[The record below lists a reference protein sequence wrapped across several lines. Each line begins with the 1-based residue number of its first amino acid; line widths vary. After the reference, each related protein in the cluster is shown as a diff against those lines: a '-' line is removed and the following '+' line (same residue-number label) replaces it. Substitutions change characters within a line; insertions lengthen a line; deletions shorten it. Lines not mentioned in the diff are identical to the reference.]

1 MSRRQRIEEKKHKKK
16 HRVLKVILAILLII
30 LVMIGGFVS
39 YSTYINGWGWQ
50 GMLATMM
57 GHNQET
63 VEELEEF
70 RILLLGVSTDLG
82 AKLTDTIMVAS
93 YNPKTQGAV
102 LLSIPRDTF
111 IGKSKTSANSYDKI
125 NALYQKGIDKTLAA
139 VNEITGL
146 NVEYY
151 AVIDN
156 DALIKVV
163 DEIGGVEFDVPIDM
177 KYDDPTQNLHINL
190 KKGLQTIDGKKAEQ
204 LLRFRHN
211 NNGTSYS
218 SEYGDNDIGRMR
230 TQREFITATAKQ
242 TLQLKNATKLG
253 KLLDIVYQNVETNVK
268 LSDVKDYLPYALEF
282 NMENLKT
289 GAVPGAPAMIN
300 NLSFFEYSKTKTK
313 ELIEE
318 LFSTDGEEGENTET
332 STSETS
338 SNSRTHSSSSTNTND
353 HDENLATST
362 KISTKEA
369 AQIKIELLN
378 GSGNSKALTD
388 ATYILKKKGY
398 NIYKTGTTSAS
409 TSTSIIV
416 NEEVKDEII
425 TNIQELLETGKIINS
440 ATSTQSKTDITII
453 LGKDYK

>member
-1 MSRRQRIEEKKHKKK
+1 MSRKQRDEEKKHKKK
-16 HRVLKVILAILLII
+16 HKVLKAILSILLII
-30 LVMIGGFVS
+30 FVMLGGFVT
-39 YSTYINGWGWQ
+39 YSTYTNGWGWQ

-63 VEELEEF
+63 VEQLDEL
-70 RILLLGVSTDLG
+70 RVLLLGVSTDLG

-93 YNPKTQGAV
+93 YNPKTQNAV

-111 IGKSKTSANSYDKI
+111 VGKSKTSANSYDKI
-125 NALYQKGIDKTLAA
+125 NALFQKGPEKTLAA

-146 NVEYY
+146 DIELY

-190 KKGLQTIDGKKAEQ
+190 KKGPQTIDGEKAEQ

-218 SEYGDNDIGRMR
+218 YEYGDNDIGRMR
-230 TQREFITATAKQ
+230 TQREFITATIKQ

-253 KLLDIVYQNVETNVK
+253 KLLDIVYENVETNVK
-268 LSDVKDYLPYALEF
+268 ISDVKDYLPYALEF
-282 NMENLKT
+282 DMENLKT
-289 GAVPGAPAMIN
+289 GAVPGAPSMIN
-300 NLSFFEYSKTKTK
+300 SISFFEYSKTKTK

-318 LFSTDGEEGENTET
+318 LFSVDGEDNNEDTK
-332 STSETS
+332 TSETS
-338 SNSRTHSSSSTNTND
+338 SNSKTKTNSSSDSDSDISTT
-353 HDENLATST
+353 T
-362 KISTKEA
+362 KIPTKEVA
-369 AQIKIELLN
+369 KIKIELLN

-388 ATYILKKKGY
+388 ATYLLKKKGY
-398 NIYKTGTTSAS
+398 NIYKTGTTSS
-409 TSTSIIV
+409 SSSTSIIV
-416 NEEVKDEII
+416 NEEVKDDIL
-425 TNIQELLETGKIINS
+425 TNIQEILETGTIINS

-453 LGKDYK
+453 LGKDFK

>member
-16 HRVLKVILAILLII
+16 HKVLRVILAILVII

-39 YSTYINGWGWQ
+39 YSTLVNGWGWQ

-63 VEELEEF
+63 VEQLDEF
-70 RILLLGVSTDLG
+70 RVLLLGVSTDLG

-93 YNPKTQGAV
+93 YNPKTQRAA
-102 LLSIPRDTF
+102 LLSVPRDTF
-111 IGKSKTSANSYDKI
+111 VGKSKTSANSYDKI
-125 NALYQKGIDKTLAA
+125 NALYQKGPEKTLAA

-146 NVEYY
+146 NIEYY

-156 DALIKVV
+156 QALIKVV
-163 DEIGGVEFDVPIDM
+163 DEIGGVEFDVPIKM

-190 KKGLQTIDGKKAEQ
+190 QPGLQTIDGEKAEQ

-218 SEYGDNDIGRMR
+218 SEYGDNDLGRMR
-230 TQREFITATAKQ
+230 TQREFITATVKQ

-253 KLLDIVYQNVETNVK
+253 KLLDIVYENVETNVK
-268 LSDVKDYLPYALEF
+268 LSDVKDYLPYAIEF

-289 GAVPGAPAMIN
+289 GAVPGTPAMIN
-300 NLSFFEYSKTKTK
+300 SISFFEYSKTKTK

-318 LFSTDGEEGENTET
+318 LFYSDGEE
-332 STSETS
+332 SETDES
-338 SNSRTHSSSSTNTND
+338 AKTSSSSSSYSSSKLD
-353 HDENLATST
+353 DEDSTTTVTTTT
-362 KISTKEA
+362 KISTSEA
-369 AQIKIELLN
+369 AKIKIELLN

-388 ATYILKKKGY
+388 ATYVLKKKGY
-398 NIYKTGTTSAS
+398 NIYKTGTTS
-409 TSTSIIV
+409 TSSKTSIVV
-416 NEEVKDEII
+416 NEEVKDDIL
-425 TNIQELLETGKIINS
+425 TNIQELLETGTITKS
-440 ATSTQSKTDITII
+440 ATSSQSTTDITII

>member
-16 HRVLKVILAILLII
+16 HRVLKGILAFLLII

-39 YSTYINGWGWQ
+39 YSTYTNGWGWQ

-57 GHNQET
+57 GHNQDTIEQ
-63 VEELEEF
+63 LDEF
-70 RILLLGVSTDLG
+70 RVLLLGVSTDLG

-93 YNPKTQGAV
+93 YNPKTQSAV

-111 IGKSKTSANSYDKI
+111 VGKSKTSANSYDKI
-125 NALYQKGIDKTLAA
+125 NALFQKGPEKTLAA

-146 NVEYY
+146 DIEYY

-163 DEIGGVEFDVPIDM
+163 DEIGGVEFDVPIKM

-190 KKGLQTIDGKKAEQ
+190 QPGLQTIDGKKAEQ

-230 TQREFITATAKQ
+230 TQREFITATVKQ

-253 KLLDIVYQNVETNVK
+253 KLLDIVYENVETNVK

-289 GAVPGAPAMIN
+289 GAVPGAPTMIN

-313 ELIEE
+313 ELIDE
-318 LFSTDGEEGENTET
+318 LFYSDGEDSETGESIKTGVDSSSSSQSSSKTDDKDSKTTSNTT
-332 STSETS
+332 SKISTSE
-338 SNSRTHSSSSTNTND
+338 
-353 HDENLATST
+353 
-362 KISTKEA
+362 A
-369 AQIKIELLN
+369 AKIKIELLN

-398 NIYKTGTTSAS
+398 NISKTGTTSTS
-409 TSTSIIV
+409 TKTSIIV
-416 NEEVKDEII
+416 NDEVKDDIL
-425 TNIQELLETGKIINS
+425 TNIQELLETGSIINS
-440 ATSTQSKTDITII
+440 ATSSQSKTDITII
-453 LGKDYK
+453 LGKDFK

>member
-16 HRVLKVILAILLII
+16 HRVLKGILAFLLII

-39 YSTYINGWGWQ
+39 YSTYTNGWGWQ

-57 GHNQET
+57 GHNQDTIEQ
-63 VEELEEF
+63 LDEF
-70 RILLLGVSTDLG
+70 RVLLLGVSTDLG

-93 YNPKTQGAV
+93 YNPKTQSAA

-111 IGKSKTSANSYDKI
+111 VGKSKTSANSYDKI
-125 NALYQKGIDKTLAA
+125 NALFQKGPEKTLAA

-146 NVEYY
+146 DIEYY

-163 DEIGGVEFDVPIDM
+163 DEIGGVEFDVPIKM

-190 KKGLQTIDGKKAEQ
+190 QPGLQTIDGKKAEQ

-230 TQREFITATAKQ
+230 TQREFITATVKQ

-253 KLLDIVYQNVETNVK
+253 KLLDIVYENVETNVK

-289 GAVPGAPAMIN
+289 GAVPGAPTMIN

-313 ELIEE
+313 ELIDE
-318 LFSTDGEEGENTET
+318 LFYSDGEDSETGESIKTGVDSSSSSQSSSKTDDKDSKTTSNTT
-332 STSETS
+332 SKISTSE
-338 SNSRTHSSSSTNTND
+338 
-353 HDENLATST
+353 
-362 KISTKEA
+362 A
-369 AQIKIELLN
+369 AKIKIELLN

-398 NIYKTGTTSAS
+398 NISKTGTTSTS
-409 TSTSIIV
+409 TKTSIIV
-416 NEEVKDEII
+416 NDEIKDDI
-425 TNIQELLETGKIINS
+425 LTNIQELLETGSIINS
-440 ATSTQSKTDITII
+440 ATSSQSKTDITII
-453 LGKDYK
+453 LGKDFK

>member
-1 MSRRQRIEEKKHKKK
+1 MSRKQRDEEKKHKKK
-16 HRVLKVILAILLII
+16 HKVLKAILSILLII
-30 LVMIGGFVS
+30 FVMLGGFVT

-63 VEELEEF
+63 VEQLDEL
-70 RILLLGVSTDLG
+70 RVLLLGVSTDLG

-93 YNPKTQGAV
+93 YNPKTQNAV

-111 IGKSKTSANSYDKI
+111 VGKSKTSANSYDKI
-125 NALYQKGIDKTLAA
+125 NALFQKGPEKTLAA

-146 NVEYY
+146 DIELY

-190 KKGLQTIDGKKAEQ
+190 KKGPQTIDGEKAEQ

-218 SEYGDNDIGRMR
+218 YEYGDNDIGRMR
-230 TQREFITATAKQ
+230 TQREFITATIKQ

-253 KLLDIVYQNVETNVK
+253 KLLDIVYENVETNVK
-268 LSDVKDYLPYALEF
+268 ISDVKDYLPYALEF
-282 NMENLKT
+282 DMENLKT
-289 GAVPGAPAMIN
+289 GAVPGAPSMIN
-300 NLSFFEYSKTKTK
+300 SISFFEYSKTKTK

-318 LFSTDGEEGENTET
+318 LFSVDGEENGEDTK
-332 STSETS
+332 TSETS
-338 SNSRTHSSSSTNTND
+338 SNSKTKTNSSSDSDSDISTT
-353 HDENLATST
+353 T
-362 KISTKEA
+362 KIPTKEA
-369 AQIKIELLN
+369 AKIKIELLN

-388 ATYILKKKGY
+388 ATYLLKKKGY
-398 NIYKTGTTSAS
+398 NIYKTGTTSS
-409 TSTSIIV
+409 SSSTSIIV
-416 NEEVKDEII
+416 NEEVKDDIL
-425 TNIQELLETGKIINS
+425 TNIQEILETGTIINS
-440 ATSTQSKTDITII
+440 ANSTQSKTDITII
-453 LGKDYK
+453 LGKDFK